1 MSHQLLCKVLVVLL
15 VVTATCSLVVGSRP
29 VGRRLQPLLAHRHI
43 SSSRGLLPIITFTA
57 SSWLLLSQPSG
68 LPQSSLADDLG
79 ANVTSNTKIMKGG
92 ASTLQRGIA
101 KASSTPTST
110 LL

>member
-1 MSHQLLCKVLVVLL
+1 MSHQLLCKVLSVLS
-15 VVTATCSLVVGSRP
+15 VVTAACSLIIGSRP
-29 VGRRLQPLLAHRHI
+29 VSHRLQPLLAHRHI
-43 SSSRGLLPIITFTA
+43 STRGLLPIISFTA

-68 LPQSSLADDLG
+68 LPQSSLAEDLG

-101 KASSTPTST
+101 KASTPTST
-110 LL
+110 HL

>member
-1 MSHQLLCKVLVVLL
+1 MSHQLLCKVLSVLS
-15 VVTATCSLVVGSRP
+15 VVTAACSLIVGSGP
-29 VGRRLQPLLAHRHI
+29 VSHRLQPLLAHRHI
-43 SSSRGLLPIITFTA
+43 STRGLLPIISFTA

-101 KASSTPTST
+101 KASTPTST